1 MILIL
6 FTFYISGCEYYYR
19 VGHDMTLEKYILY
32 SHIEA
37 KKSIP
42 RYAIRITI
50 FSAGSKSWVG
60 DLYQLSKN

>member
-50 FSAGSKSWVG
+50 FSAGSKS
-60 DLYQLSKN
+60 